1 MTLGEFIKQYRERNN
16 LSQRKFAI
24 RCGLS
29 NGYISMLEDGK
40 NPKTGKPLV
49 TKIENIMK
57 IASAM
62 GYTLTDL
69 FESIDDMEIDISAF
83 QGTAAK
89 ATEPSSMV
97 LSARERDLVSLFRLL
112 TDEEQEHVLQTAKM
126 IAKQ

>member
-1 MTLGEFIKQYRERNN
+1 MTLGELIKQYRERNN

-62 GYTLTDL
+62 GYTLSEL
-69 FESIDDMEIDISAF
+69 FSSVDDMEIDISAF
-83 QGTAAK
+83 QGSAPKET
-89 ATEPSSMV
+89 SSMV
-97 LSARERDLVSLFRLL
+97 LSAAERDLILLFRLL